1 MTNKFGFV
9 SLSGRTNV
17 GKSTLLNSFFQK
29 KITIT
34 SRKPQTTR
42 NRILGILSEENSQIV
57 FLDTP
62 GVHLGYKRQLNKV
75 MNKLASQC
83 YEEVDLVLFLIDRTK
98 WQQEEDI
105 ILESLR
111 NLNKPVVL
119 VINKIDRLKEKSKLY
134 AFIDEISKKFNF
146 LAIIPI
152 SALRKDN
159 LLELKKIIQDNL
171 EIGPS
176 HFPEN
181 EITEFSD
188 AFYISEIIR
197 EKAINR
203 LGDEL
208 PYRINVV
215 IEKINE
221 HKKLKT
227 IYAAIITESK
237 SQKGIILGKQG
248 SMIKAI
254 GTASRKELEKEFS
267 KKVNLQLWVKANKNW
282 TNDVNKLKKF
292 GFGVDH

>member
-159 LLELKKIIQDNL
+159 LLELKKIIQNNL